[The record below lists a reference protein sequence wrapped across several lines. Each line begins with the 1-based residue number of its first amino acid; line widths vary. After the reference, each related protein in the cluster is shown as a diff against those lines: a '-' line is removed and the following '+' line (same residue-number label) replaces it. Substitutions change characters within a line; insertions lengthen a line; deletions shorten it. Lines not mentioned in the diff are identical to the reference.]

1 MQAQPQLCVGA
12 IAVSAQR
19 LLMVRRGRDP
29 GAGLWSIPGGRVE
42 SGETLAQAV
51 VRELWEETGIRGA
64 CEGLV
69 GWIERSGPHHHFVI
83 LDFSV
88 RVLDPAEPVAGDD
101 ASEAAWVS
109 FGEVTGLDLVEG
121 LGRFLEDHGVIAPQS
136 T

>member
-1 MQAQPQLCVGA
+1 VGA
-12 IAVSAQR
+12 IAVSGQR

-51 VRELWEETGIRGA
+51 VRELWEETGIRGV

-69 GWIERSGPHHHFVI
+69 GWIERRGPHHHFVI

-88 RVLDPAEPVAGDD
+88 RALDPAEPVAGDD
-101 ASEAAWVS
+101 ATEAAWVPL
-109 FGEVTGLDLVEG
+109 GEVTRLALVEG
-121 LGRFLEDHGVIAPQS
+121 LGRFLEDHGVIDPQS